1 MSSAALSIS
10 ACSVLLVSFISD
22 TCFFV
27 ASASSF
33 LPSFISIPMDFDREF
48 TSARFLSNR
57 FCVARL
63 LLFNSSTWAIVSF
76 AFWKC
81 FFSKP
86 AITRSVSSVI
96 NFNVSI
102 TKYELFFIPAAKI
115 RIKSVRT
122 VTALNFFPSS
132 RPDKYH

>member
-1 MSSAALSIS
+1 
-10 ACSVLLVSFISD
+10 
-22 TCFFV
+22 
-27 ASASSF
+27 
-33 LPSFISIPMDFDREF
+33 MDFDREF

-102 TKYELFFIPAAKI
+102 TKYELFFYSDGKDTDKI
-115 RIKSVRT
+115 GSDGYCPK
-122 VTALNFFPSS
+122 LFPFFPP
-132 RPDKYH
+132 R